1 MKNLSY
7 STVKHHRAQISGIF
21 TYFISCKKL
30 SNNICLNT
38 TIYKNEDEKMLDTV
52 ITDIENFEDDID
64 DFVNEDFITP
74 EQAVQVLN
82 LFMNTP
88 MMLPV
93 ALAMFCGLR
102 RSETCGILKTKL
114 NKENKSIIIDSSRV
128 TCGSKTI
135 FKKRNKNKTSSR
147 ILYIPQLLMDIIELD
162 EKRQQKNK
170 AILRENYIDSKFLC
184 VMDTGEAIKVNYI
197 SQNFKRTF
205 DNFINIEKQKAEE
218 NGTDFNFPKITY
230 HKLRHFNISALLAN
244 GAILSDVKDNSG
256 HSDINTTLG
265 YTHQYTTNKKEVANK
280 IDDMF
285 TPYLK
290 LK

>member
-7 STVKHHRAQISGIF
+7 STVKHHKAQISGIF
-21 TYFISCKKL
+21 TYFVTCKKI

-38 TIYKNEDEKMLDTV
+38 TIPKNDDEKMLDTV
-52 ITDIENFEDDID
+52 ITDIENFEDDI
-64 DFVNEDFITP
+64 EDFENDNFITL
-74 EQAVQVLN
+74 EQAVQILN

-93 ALAMFCGLR
+93 ALAMLLGLR
-102 RSETCGILKTKL
+102 RSETCGILKSKL

-135 FKKRNKNKTSSR
+135 FKKRNKNKTSTR

-170 AILRENYIDSKFLC
+170 AIFGEKYIDSKFLC

-205 DNFINIEKQKAEE
+205 EHFMNTEKQKAEE
-218 NGTDFNFPKITY
+218 NGTEFNFPYITY

-244 GAILSDVKDNSG
+244 GAVLSDVKDNAG
-256 HSDINTTLG
+256 HSDINTTMI
-265 YTHQYTTNKKEVANK
+265 YTHNYTTNKKEVANK
-280 IDDMF
+280 IDDIF